1 MVLSDQLDMYIIVLR
16 NDNEFFDIEGIIS
29 LAEKMIKKKIKIVW
43 REFFKLIL
51 MLSKLSLLLSVAT
64 NTVKRVYFVM
74 HIFKNKLWNRMRD
87 KRINNSLIV
96 YIGKDIFNEID
107 NEIIMKRFQNMKLE
121 DNNFNVTF
129 SF

>member
-1 MVLSDQLDMYIIVLR
+1 
-16 NDNEFFDIEGIIS
+16 
-29 LAEKMIKKKIKIVW
+29 
-43 REFFKLIL
+43 
-51 MLSKLSLLLSVAT
+51 
-64 NTVKRVYFVM
+64 
-74 HIFKNKLWNRMRD
+74 MRD